1 MGGDTV
7 GNINYFSSSTDGC
20 PPWLITF
27 SIPTAVRS
35 NFTQTPVQVP
45 IYDLR
50 GKENSVNLDTN
61 GLEILKYNG
70 FIQGEFE
77 DGSEVQKSC
86 FEEISDILKKRLG
99 ASRVLIYH
107 YTFRARGAPRT
118 DGQCDE
124 THRNPAFYPHIDMAP
139 VGVGKLLENH
149 FDKSEIEK
157 VKKNRIQ
164 VINVWR
170 PLGSHPIT
178 QKPLAICDYRSV
190 NVNQD
195 VLPLTIR
202 GAGVHE
208 NAYTL
213 SRSAQDAHIW
223 YYLSQMRSDEMFVFK
238 IFDSK
243 PDIAQFGFHTAFQND
258 NESSSN
264 NEQQLS
270 LELRCLVLYDE

>member
-20 PPWLITF
+20 PPWLITL

-35 NFTQTPVQVP
+35 NFTQAPVQVP
-45 IYDLR
+45 IYNLR
-50 GKENSVNLDTN
+50 GKETSVDLDTN

-70 FIQGEFE
+70 SIQEEFE
-77 DGSEVQKSC
+77 DDSEVQKIY

-107 YTFRARGAPRT
+107 YTFRTRSAPRP
-118 DGQCDE
+118 DDQCDE
-124 THRNPAFYPHIDMAP
+124 THRNPVFYPHIDIAP
-139 VGVGKLLENH
+139 VGIGKLLEKH
-149 FDKSEIEK
+149 FDKSEAEK
-157 VKKNRIQ
+157 VKMNRFQ

-170 PLGSHPIT
+170 PIGPHPIT
-178 QKPLAICDYRSV
+178 EKPLTICDYRSV
-190 NVNQD
+190 NVDQD
-195 VLPLTIR
+195 ILPLTIR

-213 SRSAQDAHIW
+213 SRPAQDAHKW

-243 PDIAQFGFHTAFQND
+243 PDVAQFGFHTAFQND
-258 NESSSN
+258 NESTSN
-264 NEQQLS
+264 KEQQLS